1 MFALVLPQVVTKPVL
16 EAWLFERIEFHS
28 VPANPSRE
36 ALFEVLKTHIN
47 GGQPVEPQASVTTT
61 WVETIDDPEP
71 AGEWEGGPGA

>member
-1 MFALVLPQVVTKPVL
+1 MFALVLPQVVTKPGL

-28 VPANPSRE
+28 VPANRE

-47 GGQPVEPQASVTTT
+47 GGQPVEPQALVTTT

>member
-1 MFALVLPQVVTKPVL
+1 MFALVLPQVVTKPEL
-16 EAWLFERIEFHS
+16 EVWLFERIEFHS
-28 VPANPSRE
+28 VPANRE